1 MVSQH
6 PDGNMVV
13 KPGDL
18 AATIPGQATT
28 KVFDRKRMRVLW
40 TDGDGDGDSNKD
52 FVTRPK
58 TTVRGHPTWKIY
70 MGNVP
75 RILRGR
81 SEPPKYV
88 YLDDRAC
95 YAIYSSRAYGVKD
108 LSAFWPYDFDYM
120 GYIRASRPNRGRPA
134 YSDRTCSVF
143 AKGPLRGS
151 KTEEYEFCGCPE
163 TPGQRKN
170 DWRAKKAAKQSQAK
184 SIEAST
190 QISLSGA
197 IPVTFKPGENSIANH
212 YVSGPTD
219 GSLKPLGIANT
230 AMQGSP
236 CLNIPSATV
245 QKRPRPIPGDM
256 AGVYAGFTAKRKA
269 EAAFPTS
276 SPVST
281 GMPAVSV
288 APEQKKIKIE
298 QPDDDL
304 EELTA
309 VAEKLDESG

>member
-1 MVSQH
+1 
-6 PDGNMVV
+6 MVV

-18 AATIPGQATT
+18 AATIPGHATT
-28 KVFDRKRMRVLW
+28 MVFDGKRMRVLW
-40 TDGDGDGDSNKD
+40 TDGDGDGDSNKN
-52 FVTRPK
+52 FVTRSK

-70 MGNVP
+70 MGKVP

-95 YAIYSSRAYGVKD
+95 YAIYSSRAYGEKD

-151 KTEEYEFCGCPE
+151 KTEEYEFRGCPE

-170 DWRAKKAAKQSQAK
+170 DWRAKKAAEQSQAK

-197 IPVTFKPGENSIANH
+197 IPVTFKPCENSIANY
-212 YVSGPTD
+212 YVSDPTD
-219 GSLKPLGIANT
+219 GSSKPLGITNKAI
-230 AMQGSP
+230 QGSP
-236 CLNIPSATV
+236 YHNIPSATIR
-245 QKRPRPIPGDM
+245 KRPRPVPGDM
-256 AGVYAGFTAKRKA
+256 AGVYAGFTAKRNA
-269 EAAFPTS
+269 EAASLSS
-276 SPVST
+276 SPVSSGT
-281 GMPAVSV
+281 PAVSV
-288 APEQKKIKIE
+288 APEQKRIKIE
-298 QPDDDL
+298 QVEGGQ
-304 EELTA
+304 EELMA
-309 VAEKLDESG
+309 VAEKLDGSG